1 MTERA
6 ERTKRAPEPLS
17 LVQDFVNTRNLMRG
31 YDLLG
36 NADGAKR
43 WLVDSSYG
51 PPEQAIAP
59 EDLERLRALRERLR
73 DVLLSHNLGP
83 SARTEEAA
91 SELNDLAGTAALG
104 VGFDSSGQP
113 LLGSSS
119 TGVKGF
125 VEDLLAAAIRASQT
139 GIWRRLKAC
148 ANEECRWVFYDASKN
163 RSGSWCVMEICGSR
177 AKMRSYRSRHSSGTT

>member
-1 MTERA
+1 MIERA

-17 LVQDFVNTRNLMRG
+17 LVQDLVNTRNLMRG

-36 NADGAKR
+36 DADSAKR
-43 WLVDSSYG
+43 WLVDSNYG
-51 PPEQAIAP
+51 PPEQTVAP

-91 SELNDLAGTAALG
+91 SELNDLAGTVALG

-163 RSGSWCVMEICGSR
+163 HSGSWCVMEICGSR
-177 AKMRSYRSRHSSGTT
+177 AKMRSYRRRHSSGTT

>member
-17 LVQDFVNTRNLMRG
+17 LVQDLLNTRNLMRG

-36 NADGAKR
+36 DADSAKR

-51 PPEQAIAP
+51 LPEQTIAP
-59 EDLERLRALRERLR
+59 EDLEHLRALRERLR
-73 DVLLSHNLGP
+73 DVLLTHNLGA
-83 SARTEEAA
+83 STRTEEAA
-91 SELNDLAGTAALG
+91 SELNDLVGTAALG
-104 VGFDSSGQP
+104 VAFDSSGKP

-119 TGVKGF
+119 TGTKGL
-125 VEDLLAAAIRASQT
+125 VEDLLAAAIQASQT
-139 GIWRRLKAC
+139 GVWRRLKAC

-177 AKMRSYRSRHSSGTT
+177 AKMRSYRSRHGSGTT